1 MRTFA
6 LAMVVAV
13 GLVALT
19 SAPVLACGGHESRAA
34 DCLERL
40 FGSDGSHVSGMS
52 DHALTVTVDGQS
64 QTAHGTEQN
73 MIDQLSDFLLSHGI
87 TQTSTDPCD
96 RTSNAQ
102 NIFESN
108 NLAG

>member
-1 MRTFA
+1 MRNLMLALVVVGVVVA
-6 LAMVVAV
+6 LAPAAM
-13 GLVALT
+13 
-19 SAPVLACGGHESRAA
+19 ACGGHESRAA

-73 MIDQLSDFLLSHGI
+73 MIDQLSDFLLSHGV
-87 TQTSTDPCD
+87 TQSSADPCD

-102 NIFESN
+102 NVFESN